1 MEQRSM
7 TYLIVPEQSHDGS
20 WWALAPDLPGL
31 LMYGDTRE
39 ELIASAPDAI
49 ADHLDALR
57 DYGDPV
63 PEPGTHGPDT
73 IPSQE
78 QPIPVTVSAA

>member
-1 MEQRSM
+1 M

-20 WWALAPDLPGL
+20 WLTLAPDLPGL

-49 ADHLDALR
+49 ADDVDALR

-63 PEPGTHGPDT
+63 PEPGTHGPET
-73 IPSQE
+73 SRSQE

>member
-1 MEQRSM
+1 M

-49 ADHLDALR
+49 ADYLDALR

-63 PEPGTHGPDT
+63 PEPGTHVPAT

>member
-1 MEQRSM
+1 M

-49 ADHLDALR
+49 ADYLDALR

-63 PEPGTHGPDT
+63 PEPGTHGSET
-73 IPSQE
+73 SPSQE